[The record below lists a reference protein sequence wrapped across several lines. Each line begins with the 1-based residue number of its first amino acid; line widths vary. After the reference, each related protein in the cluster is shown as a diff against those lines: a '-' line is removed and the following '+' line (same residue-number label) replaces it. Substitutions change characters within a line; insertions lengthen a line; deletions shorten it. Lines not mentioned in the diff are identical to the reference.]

1 MNIIRMTIGAGL
13 FLASS
18 WLSPYLSDVLGI
30 PETIS
35 FLTVGGILAFMGGIV
50 FYSGVKACRCSYQY

>member
-1 MNIIRMTIGAGL
+1 MRPIRIALGAGM

-18 WLSPYLSDVLGI
+18 WLSPFLSDVLGI

-35 FLTVGGILAFMGGIV
+35 FLTVGGILAFFGGML
-50 FYSGVKACRCSYQY
+50 FYSGVRPSTSYYAF